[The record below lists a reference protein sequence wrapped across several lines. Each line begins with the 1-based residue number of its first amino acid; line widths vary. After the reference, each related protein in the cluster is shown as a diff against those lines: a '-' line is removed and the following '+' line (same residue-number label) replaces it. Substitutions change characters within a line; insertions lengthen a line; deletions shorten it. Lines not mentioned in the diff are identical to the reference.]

1 MTRRPGTV
9 GGPGFAGRGGLPLL
23 PTILLVDGDPEAGA
37 MVRDAMLEGT
47 GPFDLRT
54 VAAATELDAYLA
66 AAAAGDPARPAPT
79 LVLVDLDVPNGDAVD
94 AIARLKRDPGTRRIP
109 VIALTHGR
117 DDDRVGRA
125 YDAGANTVLPRPV
138 TFLALVRLMKVFSA
152 YWLAAAA
159 LPRHAA

>member
-9 GGPGFAGRGGLPLL
+9 GGPGSAGREGQPLL
-23 PTILLVDGDPEAGA
+23 PTILLVDADEDAGA

-54 VAAATELDAYLA
+54 VASAAELQGYLA
-66 AAAAGDPARPAPT
+66 AHHDPAHPAPT
-79 LVLVDLDVPNGDAVD
+79 LILVDLDVDDADAID
-94 AIARLKRDPGTRRIP
+94 AIAHLKSDSSTRRIP
-109 VIALTHGR
+109 VIALTR
-117 DDDRVGRA
+117 TRADERIERA

-152 YWLAAAA
+152 YWLEAAA
-159 LPRHAA
+159 LPRRAA